1 MLFEDNV
8 LGVSLCTLNMHVCCG
23 WGGGVGGPHL
33 VLLCCFFQDKAKGP
47 LLAGCPCPHFFPGS
61 FPMATG
67 KCGPLNSPPRLLCA
81 QSQVPPQKCRLSE
94 HAFPCSKD

>member
-8 LGVSLCTLNMHVCCG
+8 LGASLCTLNMHVCYG
-23 WGGGVGGPHL
+23 GEVGGVEGPHL

-47 LLAGCPCPHFFPGS
+47 LLAGRPCPLFPPGS

-67 KCGPLNSPPRLLCA
+67 KCGPLNSPPQLLCSSA
-81 QSQVPPQKCRLSE
+81 PRARDHLRSVISL
-94 HAFPCSKD
+94 